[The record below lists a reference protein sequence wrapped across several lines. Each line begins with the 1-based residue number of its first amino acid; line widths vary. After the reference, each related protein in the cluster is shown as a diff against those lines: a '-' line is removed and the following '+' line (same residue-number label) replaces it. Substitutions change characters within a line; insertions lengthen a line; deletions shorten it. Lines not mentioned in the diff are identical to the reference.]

1 MVQIEKMALTEVWK
15 LSLTIA
21 VDDLRGP
28 EIAALLQ
35 RHLDL
40 MYEITPAGSVYA
52 LNLDRLRVPE
62 ITFWN
67 ARFDGQLVGCVALKE
82 FGDNQGEIKSM
93 HTMKELRGQGIARAL
108 VAHLLSEAQKRGLK
122 ALWLETGRTNGFL
135 PAQKLYENFG
145 FITCG
150 PFGDY
155 KLDPH
160 SLYMTLEL

>member
-1 MVQIEKMALTEVWK
+1 

-40 MYEITPAGSVYA
+40 MHEITPAGSVYA
-52 LNLDRLRVPE
+52 LDLDRLRVPE

-67 ARFDGQLVGCVALKE
+67 ARLDGQLVGCVALKE
-82 FGDNQGEIKSM
+82 FGATDNRQGEIKSM
-93 HTMKELRGQGIARAL
+93 HTMKELRGKGVARAL
-108 VAHLLSEAQKRGLK
+108 VGHLLSEAKQRGLK
-122 ALWLETGRTNGFL
+122 TLWLETGKTAGFL
-135 PAQKLYENFG
+135 PAQKLYEGFG
-145 FITCG
+145 FKTCG

-160 SLYMTLEL
+160 SLYMSLDL

>member
-1 MVQIEKMALTEVWK
+1 

-40 MYEITPAGSVYA
+40 MHEITPAGSVYA
-52 LNLDRLRVPE
+52 LDLDRLRVPE

-67 ARFDGQLVGCVALKE
+67 ARLDGQLVGCVALKE
-82 FGDNQGEIKSM
+82 FGATDNRQGEIKSM
-93 HTMKELRGQGIARAL
+93 HTMKELRGKGVARAL
-108 VAHLLSEAQKRGLK
+108 VGHLLSEAKQRGLK
-122 ALWLETGRTNGFL
+122 SLWLETGKTAGFL
-135 PAQKLYENFG
+135 PAQKLYEGFG
-145 FITCG
+145 FKTCG

-160 SLYMTLEL
+160 SLYMSLDL

>member
-1 MVQIEKMALTEVWK
+1 MPE
-15 LSLTIA
+15 LSIA

-52 LNLDRLRVPE
+52 LDLNKLRLPE

-67 ARFDGQLVGCVALKE
+67 ARLDGQLVGCVALKE
-82 FGDNQGEIKSM
+82 FGATESRQGEIKSM
-93 HTMKELRGQGIARAL
+93 HTMKELRGQGIARQL
-108 VAHLLSEAQKRGLK
+108 VAHLMGEAQSRGLK
-122 ALWLETGRTNGFL
+122 TLWLETGKTAGFL
-135 PAQKLYENFG
+135 PAQKLYEGFG
-145 FITCG
+145 FKPCQ

-155 KLDPH
+155 SFDPH
-160 SLYMTLEL
+160 SFYMTKEL

>member
-1 MVQIEKMALTEVWK
+1 

-28 EIAALLQ
+28 AIAALLQ

-40 MYEITPAGSVYA
+40 MHEITPAGSVYA
-52 LNLDRLRVPE
+52 LDLDRLRVPE

-67 ARFDGQLVGCVALKE
+67 ARLDGQLVGCVALKE
-82 FGDNQGEIKSM
+82 FGATDNRQGEIKSM
-93 HTMKELRGQGIARAL
+93 HTMKELRGKGVARAL
-108 VAHLLSEAQKRGLK
+108 VGHLLSEAKQRGLK
-122 ALWLETGRTNGFL
+122 TLWLETGKTAGFL
-135 PAQKLYENFG
+135 PAQKLYEGFG
-145 FITCG
+145 FKTCG

-160 SLYMTLEL
+160 SLYMSLDL